1 MDTEQAQDTFLSHLI
16 ELRNRLLWSLI
27 AVGIVFVCLVPWAK
41 DIYHVISQP
50 MLAQLPKGGRMIAT
64 EITSP
69 FFIPFKVTF
78 LTAVLIT
85 LPFLL
90 YQAWAFVAPGLY
102 SHEKRL
108 VAPLIFSSTLLFAA
122 GMAFAYFFV
131 FPTVFRVMLAFTPEG
146 VEWMPDIGTYL
157 SFRDEHVHRIR
168 RHVPGTGGG
177 DHPGT
182 NGRGDGRQAQGDT
195 PYVIVGAFVV
205 AAVVTPPDVTSQVLL
220 AFRSACSMRSASVA
234 SITASAE
241 RKPNRAQRRNK
252 RRLLFLFFSAR
263 RGLGRLPTVTF
274 TSAVSRCGS
283 A

>member
-16 ELRNRLLWSLI
+16 ELRNRLLWALI
-27 AVGIVFVCLVPWAK
+27 AVGIVFLCLVPWAK

-102 SHEKRL
+102 AHEKRL
-108 VAPLIFSSTLLFAA
+108 VAPLIVASTLLFAC
-122 GMAFAYFFV
+122 GMAFAYFLV

-157 SFRDEHVHRIR
+157 SFVMNMFIAFGVTFQ
-168 RHVPGTGGG
+168 VPVAVIILVRMGVVTVAKLKEV
-177 DHPGT
+177 
-182 NGRGDGRQAQGDT
+182 R

-220 AFRSACSMRSASVA
+220 AFPICLLYEVGILVASVTVKR
-234 SITASAE
+234 SEEAE
-241 RKPNRAQRRNK
+241 SSSEVQ
-252 RRLLFLFFSAR
+252 
-263 RGLGRLPTVTF
+263 
-274 TSAVSRCGS
+274 
-283 A
+283 

>member
-102 SHEKRL
+102 AHEKRL

-131 FPTVFRVMLAFTPEG
+131 FPTVFHVMLAFTPEG

-157 SFRDEHVHRIR
+157 SFVMNMFIAFGVTFQVPVVVIILVRMGVVTVAKLKEIR
-168 RHVPGTGGG
+168 
-177 DHPGT
+177 
-182 NGRGDGRQAQGDT
+182 

-220 AFRSACSMRSASVA
+220 AFPICLLYEIGIVVA
-234 SITASAE
+234 SITG
-241 RKPNRAQRRNK
+241 K
-252 RRLLFLFFSAR
+252 RREEAESSSEAQ
-263 RGLGRLPTVTF
+263 
-274 TSAVSRCGS
+274 
-283 A
+283 

>member
-16 ELRNRLLWSLI
+16 ELRARLQWSLI

-78 LTAVLIT
+78 LTAVLFT

-108 VAPLIFSSTLLFAA
+108 VAPLIIASTVLFAC
-122 GMAFAYFFV
+122 GMAFAYFLV
-131 FPTVFRVMLAFTPEG
+131 FPTVFRVMQTFTPEG

-157 SFRDEHVHRIR
+157 SFVMNMFIAFGVTFQVPVVVIILVRMGVVTVTKLREIR
-168 RHVPGTGGG
+168 
-177 DHPGT
+177 
-182 NGRGDGRQAQGDT
+182 

-220 AFRSACSMRSASVA
+220 AFPICLLYEAGILLASLVG
-234 SITASAE
+234 
-241 RKPNRAQRRNK
+241 K
-252 RRLLFLFFSAR
+252 RREEAESSSEAQ
-263 RGLGRLPTVTF
+263 
-274 TSAVSRCGS
+274 
-283 A
+283 

>member
-16 ELRNRLLWSLI
+16 ELRNRLLWASI
-27 AVGIVFVCLVPWAK
+27 AVGIVFLCLVPWAK
-41 DIYHVISQP
+41 DIYHIISQP

-102 SHEKRL
+102 AHEKRL
-108 VAPLIFSSTLLFAA
+108 VAPLIVASTFLFAC
-122 GMAFAYFFV
+122 GMAFAYFLV
-131 FPTVFRVMLAFTPEG
+131 FPTVFRVMLAFTPAG

-157 SFRDEHVHRIR
+157 SFVMNMFIAFGVTFQ
-168 RHVPGTGGG
+168 VPVVVIILVRMGVVTVAKLKEV
-177 DHPGT
+177 
-182 NGRGDGRQAQGDT
+182 R

-220 AFRSACSMRSASVA
+220 AFPICLLYEVGILVASVTVKR
-234 SITASAE
+234 SEEAE
-241 RKPNRAQRRNK
+241 SSSEVQ
-252 RRLLFLFFSAR
+252 
-263 RGLGRLPTVTF
+263 
-274 TSAVSRCGS
+274 
-283 A
+283 

>member
-16 ELRNRLLWSLI
+16 ELRNRLLWASI
-27 AVGIVFVCLVPWAK
+27 AVGIVFLCLVPWAK
-41 DIYHVISQP
+41 DIYHIISQP

-102 SHEKRL
+102 AHEKRL
-108 VAPLIFSSTLLFAA
+108 VAPLIVASTFLFAC
-122 GMAFAYFFV
+122 GMAFAYFLV
-131 FPTVFRVMLAFTPEG
+131 FPTVFRVMLAFTPTG

-157 SFRDEHVHRIR
+157 SFVMNMFIAFGVTFQ
-168 RHVPGTGGG
+168 VPVVVIILVRMGVVTVAKLKEV
-177 DHPGT
+177 
-182 NGRGDGRQAQGDT
+182 R

-220 AFRSACSMRSASVA
+220 AFPICLLYEVGILVASVTVKR
-234 SITASAE
+234 SEEAE
-241 RKPNRAQRRNK
+241 SSSEVQ
-252 RRLLFLFFSAR
+252 
-263 RGLGRLPTVTF
+263 
-274 TSAVSRCGS
+274 
-283 A
+283 

>member
-1 MDTEQAQDTFLSHLI
+1 MDTEQVQDTFLSHLI
-16 ELRNRLLWSLI
+16 ELRNRLLWALI
-27 AVGIVFVCLVPWAK
+27 AVGIVFLCLVPWAK
-41 DIYHVISQP
+41 DIYHIISQP

-102 SHEKRL
+102 AHEKRL
-108 VAPLIFSSTLLFAA
+108 VAPLIIASTFLFAC
-122 GMAFAYFFV
+122 GMAFAYFLV

-157 SFRDEHVHRIR
+157 SFVMNMFIAFGVTFQ
-168 RHVPGTGGG
+168 VPVVVIILVRMGVVSVAKLKEV
-177 DHPGT
+177 
-182 NGRGDGRQAQGDT
+182 R

-220 AFRSACSMRSASVA
+220 AFPICLLYEVGILVASV
-234 SITASAE
+234 SV
-241 RKPNRAQRRNK
+241 K
-252 RRLLFLFFSAR
+252 RREEAESSSE
-263 RGLGRLPTVTF
+263 VQ
-274 TSAVSRCGS
+274 
-283 A
+283 

>member
-1 MDTEQAQDTFLSHLI
+1 MDTEQVQDTFLSHLI

-27 AVGIVFVCLVPWAK
+27 AVGVVFLCLVAWAK
-41 DIYHVISQP
+41 DIYHIISQP

-102 SHEKRL
+102 QHEKRL
-108 VAPLIFSSTLLFAA
+108 VAPLIITSTILFAC
-122 GMAFAYFFV
+122 GMAFAYFLV

-157 SFRDEHVHRIR
+157 SFVMNMFIAFGVTFQ
-168 RHVPGTGGG
+168 VPVVVIILVRMGVVSVAKLKEV
-177 DHPGT
+177 
-182 NGRGDGRQAQGDT
+182 R

-220 AFRSACSMRSASVA
+220 ALPICLLYEIGILVA
-234 SITASAE
+234 SMTV
-241 RKPNRAQRRNK
+241 K
-252 RRLLFLFFSAR
+252 RIEETESSSE
-263 RGLGRLPTVTF
+263 VQ
-274 TSAVSRCGS
+274 
-283 A
+283 